1 MLDPEE
7 KARFR
12 WMPEYLTSENKDLI
26 KRTIIEHFTE
36 TQKPD
41 KEIDLESLLEEVG
54 STAAYSSA

>member
-1 MLDPEE
+1 MVLKLIKLKYDKNPDLVPDEIMMLDPEE

-36 TQKPD
+36 T
-41 KEIDLESLLEEVG
+41 
-54 STAAYSSA
+54 